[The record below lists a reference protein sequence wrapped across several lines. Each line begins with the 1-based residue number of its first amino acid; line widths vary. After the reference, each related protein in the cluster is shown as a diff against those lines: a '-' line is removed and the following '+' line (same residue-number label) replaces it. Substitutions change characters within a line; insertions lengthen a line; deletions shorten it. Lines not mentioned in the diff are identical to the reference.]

1 MRIWIIILIIILILV
16 IVGSV
21 YLAMTYQKKLKQA
34 QLESVIIPEN
44 DKEEKTDIMKYLKLL
59 ILL

>member
-1 MRIWIIILIIILILV
+1 MKVWIIILIIILILV
-16 IVGSV
+16 VAGSIYV
-21 YLAMTYQKKLKQA
+21 AMTYQKRLQQA
-34 QLESVIIPEN
+34 QLEAVTTTEN